1 MNNNDAVQDFDLTA
15 AVKDIE
21 LLKEHFLSL
30 KSKVVGLPIDSRT
43 FHVLI
48 RQMADTKDEIAL
60 IENDIQAH
68 FSSCTNADKAKTP
81 FLKAPKKVSDI
92 VSKYGHET
100 QIWNKKR

>member
-1 MNNNDAVQDFDLTA
+1 MDSNKVVQDFTLA
-15 AVKDIE
+15 AAIKDIE

-30 KSKVVGLPIDSRT
+30 KNKVIGFPIDSRL

-48 RQMADTKDEIAL
+48 KQMAITKDEISL

-68 FSSCTNADKAKTP
+68 FKSATDLKKDETP
-81 FLKAPKKVSDI
+81 FIKAPKKVSDI
-92 VSKYGHET
+92 VSRYGHET